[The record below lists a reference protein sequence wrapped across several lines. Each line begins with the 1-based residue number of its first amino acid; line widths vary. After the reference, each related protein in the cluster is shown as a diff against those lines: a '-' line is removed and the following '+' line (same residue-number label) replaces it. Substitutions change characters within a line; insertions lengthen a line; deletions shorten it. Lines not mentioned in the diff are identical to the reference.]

1 MERTRPP
8 GRPCARPGGQA
19 QARRGGDFCAAH
31 APPATPP
38 AAPPAEPPTSAF
50 QRLLASGQLADLLS
64 QRLAQALAE
73 AGRRETLTD
82 EIGALRVVLLRLLD
96 EEDDPHRLAS
106 DVARVVNAIVH
117 ALRAQRFL
125 AGDTTGDLNELVTR
139 VLAEI
144 FNDK

>member
-8 GRPCARPGGQA
+8 GRPCTRPGCQA

-31 APPATPP
+31 APPA
-38 AAPPAEPPTSAF
+38 SAF

-125 AGDTTGDLNELVTR
+125 VGDTTGDLNELVTR

>member
-1 MERTRPP
+1 MGRIRPP
-8 GRPCARPGGQA
+8 GRPCARPGCRA
-19 QARRGGDFCAAH
+19 WTRRGSDFCAAH

-38 AAPPAEPPTSAF
+38 TAPPVEPPTSAF
-50 QRLLASGQLADLLS
+50 QRLLASGRLADLLS

-96 EEDDPHRLAS
+96 EEDDPHRLAT
-106 DVARVVNAIVH
+106 DIARIVNAIVH
-117 ALRAQRFL
+117 ALRAQRVL

-139 VLAEI
+139 VLAEVLSSE
-144 FNDK
+144 